1 MERPSEYDV
10 ELITRKATY
19 KPYAQAIPGE
29 FAMEKIDTAPRRMV
43 CPAHLNVQEY
53 VAIVKV
59 RKYKEAVEII
69 MRDLPFP
76 GGISGLGLLQPSFRP

>member
-1 MERPSEYDV
+1 
-10 ELITRKATY
+10 
-19 KPYAQAIPGE
+19 
-29 FAMEKIDTAPRRMV
+29 MV